1 MKKSSASF
9 LKSRALWIFF
19 RTFAEKTD
27 YSMRKIIITVAPVC
41 HVGKEIPAECKN
53 PLTPEEIA
61 EDTINCYKAGAC
73 EVHLHTRD
81 LRGEQTFELDVF
93 RDTIRR
99 IREHSDMI
107 IQGSTGGLS
116 TLTLAER
123 CVCLDVPEV
132 EVASLNMGSVN
143 FGETVYVNTLPD
155 IRYWARRLDE
165 TNTVPE
171 MELFDLSQVETC
183 TRLADEGVLRRP
195 LHYNFCVGPGNSSN
209 LAATGRNLA
218 FLTSLTEQGT
228 SWGITHDSMK
238 DFSMLACA
246 IGMGASV
253 VRIGF
258 EDSFYYAPGRRA
270 HTNAE
275 LVERLV
281 QLIRMMGCEPATPAE
296 ARQMQHIPQLTK

>member
-1 MKKSSASF
+1 
-9 LKSRALWIFF
+9 
-19 RTFAEKTD
+19 
-27 YSMRKIIITVAPVC
+27 MRKIIITVAPVC
-41 HVGKEIPAECKN
+41 HTGKVIPAECKN

-61 EDTINCYKAGAC
+61 EDTINCYRAGAC

-143 FGETVYVNTLPD
+143 FGETVYINTLPD
-155 IRYWARRLDE
+155 IRYWAKRLDE
-165 TNTVPE
+165 TCTVPE
-171 MELFDLSQVETC
+171 MELFDLSQVETS

-218 FLTSLTEQGT
+218 FLTSLCEPGT
-228 SWGITHDSMK
+228 SWGVTHDSMQ

-258 EDSFYYAPGRRA
+258 EDSFYYAPGKRA

-281 QLIRMMGCEPATPAE
+281 ELIRMMGCEPATPAE
-296 ARQMQHIPQLTK
+296 ARAMQHIKPLV

>member
-1 MKKSSASF
+1 
-9 LKSRALWIFF
+9 
-19 RTFAEKTD
+19 
-27 YSMRKIIITVAPVC
+27 MRKIIITVAPVC
-41 HVGKEIPAECKN
+41 HTGKQIPAECKN

-61 EDTINCYKAGAC
+61 EDTINCYRAGAC

-81 LRGEQTFELDVF
+81 LQGEQTFELDVF

-143 FGETVYVNTLPD
+143 FGETVYINTLPD
-155 IRYWARRLDE
+155 IRYWAKRLDE
-165 TNTVPE
+165 TDTVPE

-218 FLTSLTEQGT
+218 FLTSLCEPNT
-228 SWGITHDSMK
+228 SWGITHDSMQ

-258 EDSFYYAPGRRA
+258 EDSFYYAPGKRA
-270 HTNAE
+270 RTNAE

-281 QLIRMMGCEPATPAE
+281 SLIRMMGCEPATPAE
-296 ARQMQHIPQLTK
+296 AREMQHIAPLKA

>member
-1 MKKSSASF
+1 
-9 LKSRALWIFF
+9 
-19 RTFAEKTD
+19 
-27 YSMRKIIITVAPVC
+27 MRKIIITVAPVC
-41 HVGKEIPAECKN
+41 HVGKVIPAECKN

-81 LRGEQTFELDVF
+81 LKGEQTFELDVF
-93 RDTIRR
+93 RQTIGM
-99 IREHSDMI
+99 IREKTDMI

-143 FGETVYVNTLPD
+143 FGETVYINTLPD
-155 IRYWARRLDE
+155 IRYWAKRLDE
-165 TNTVPE
+165 TNTIPE
-171 MELFDLSQVETC
+171 MELFDLSMVETC
-183 TRLADEGVLRRP
+183 TRLADEGVLKRP

-218 FLTSLTEQGT
+218 LLTSLMEPGT
-228 SWGITHDSMK
+228 SWGVTHDAMQ
-238 DFSMLACA
+238 DFSILACA
-246 IGMGASV
+246 IGMGASA
-253 VRIGF
+253 VRIGY
-258 EDSFYYAPGRRA
+258 EDSFYYAPSKRA
-270 HTNAE
+270 KTNAE

-296 ARQMQHIPQLTK
+296 AREMQGIPPLK

>member
-1 MKKSSASF
+1 
-9 LKSRALWIFF
+9 
-19 RTFAEKTD
+19 
-27 YSMRKIIITVAPVC
+27 MRKIIITVAPVC
-41 HVGKEIPAECKN
+41 HTGKVIPAECKN

-61 EDTINCYKAGAC
+61 EDTINCYRAGAC

-81 LRGEQTFELDVF
+81 LRGEQTFELGVF

-155 IRYWARRLDE
+155 IRYWAKRLDE
-165 TNTVPE
+165 TDTVPE
-171 MELFDLSQVETC
+171 MELFDLSMVETC
-183 TRLADEGVLRRP
+183 SRLADEGVLRRP

-218 FLTSLTEQGT
+218 FLTSLCEPGT
-228 SWGITHDSMK
+228 SWGITHDSMQ

-258 EDSFYYAPGRRA
+258 EDSFYYAPGKRA

-281 QLIRMMGCEPATPAE
+281 KLIRLMGCEPATPAE
-296 ARQMQHIPQLTK
+296 ARAMQNIKPLA

>member
-1 MKKSSASF
+1 
-9 LKSRALWIFF
+9 
-19 RTFAEKTD
+19 
-27 YSMRKIIITVAPVC
+27 MRKIIITVAPVC
-41 HVGKEIPAECKN
+41 HVGKVIPSECKN

-81 LRGEQTFELDVF
+81 LKGEQTFELDVF
-93 RDTIRR
+93 RQTIGM
-99 IREHSDMI
+99 IRQETDMI

-155 IRYWARRLDE
+155 IRYWAKRLEE
-165 TNTVPE
+165 TNTIPE
-171 MELFDLSQVETC
+171 MELFDLSMVETC
-183 TRLADEGVLRRP
+183 TRLANEGVLKRP

-209 LAATGRNLA
+209 LSATGRNLA
-218 FLTSLTEQGT
+218 FLTSLMEPDT

-238 DFSMLACA
+238 DFSILACA
-246 IGMGASV
+246 IGMGANV

-258 EDSFYYAPGRRA
+258 EDSFYYAPGKRA

-281 QLIRMMGCEPATPAE
+281 ALIRLMGCEPATPAE
-296 ARQMQHIPQLTK
+296 AREMQGIPQLTK